1 MIPPPN
7 NTSSI
12 KNDGASY
19 GELKSTVIWLYEIS
33 NEREKI
39 IDSKYKN
46 GMPEEWNYETD
57 DVFARL
63 SICNIDWDPI

>member
-39 IDSKYKN
+39 IDSKYFIDTQ
-46 GMPEEWNYETD
+46 NYEIK
-57 DVFARL
+57 L
-63 SICNIDWDPI
+63 II